1 MAKMENSPWDAARE
15 RGRITAVRNE
25 WAGIHSDGRK
35 EGARNFRPAMASKL
49 KYVRERGIAYR
60 ENGEQNAYEK
70 SANSPRGEYLM
81 SNECR

>member
-1 MAKMENSPWDAARE
+1 
-15 RGRITAVRNE
+15 
-25 WAGIHSDGRK
+25 
-35 EGARNFRPAMASKL
+35 MASKL

-81 SNECR
+81 SNECSSQKKISGKAINGN